1 MIESIMYFCIGF
13 LSAILIAI
21 SVIPLIHA
29 RAVRLTTRRLE
40 NTLPQS
46 MAEITADKDLQ
57 RAEFAVSTLR
67 LETRIESLKERTASQ
82 LAEIGRKDDIINR
95 LKVDRQ
101 AQQVE
106 MLLLNGQVGS
116 LKQQLC
122 SATNTLDIKQ
132 SRPDEIEMMRVI
144 PAEAPRPNAAPIVFS
159 PASAAERVSVEP
171 IAIKGSALNHERDPG
186 AASLVPQEPFETLA
200 VDSIVGNTGNTVPGH
215 MFERETG
222 SALRRNPSIYVSPAD
237 HFALDR
243 PRQRTRLAAIG
254 FGTVLIGVCGFSW
267 AYYSGIN
274 PVIVSWTQAV
284 IAMTSTTISKLS
296 SPAAET
302 ASVPTPAQQPEDPAR
317 GVTDMRNAVEQFAAP
332 QAESPNNSPAPTR
345 SEQPKQAA
353 LTPAPQRQP
362 KPAPVPDTPP
372 TTMPGWIVREVA
384 NGTATVEGP
393 NGIWRVARGDNLP
406 GAGRV
411 DSIVRWG
418 HRWIIATSRGLI
430 STP

>member
-1 MIESIMYFCIGF
+1 MIEAIMYFCIGF
-13 LSAILIAI
+13 LSAVLIAI

-29 RAVRLTTRRLE
+29 RAVRLTKRRLE

-67 LETRIESLKERTASQ
+67 LETRIETLKERTTSQ

-106 MLLLNGQVGS
+106 ILLLNGEVGS
-116 LKQQLC
+116 LKEQLR

-144 PAEAPRPNAAPIVFS
+144 PTEASRPNAGQFVFS
-159 PASAAERVSVEP
+159 PASAPERVSVEP
-171 IAIKGSALNHERDPG
+171 ITIEASALNHERDPR
-186 AASLVPQEPFETLA
+186 AASLVPQEADVTLA
-200 VDSIVGNTGNTVPGH
+200 VDSMVGNAVPGH

-222 SALRRNPSIYVSPAD
+222 SALRRDPSIYVSPAD

-243 PRQRTRLAAIG
+243 PRQGTRLAAIG
-254 FGTVLIGVCGFSW
+254 FGAVLIGICGFSW
-267 AYYSGIN
+267 AYYGGIN
-274 PVIVSWTQAV
+274 PVIVLWTQAV
-284 IAMTSTTISKLS
+284 TEMNPTTIAKIP
-296 SPAAET
+296 SPAAQT
-302 ASVPTPAQQPEDPAR
+302 ASVSTPAQQPEDPAR
-317 GVTDMRNAVEQFAAP
+317 AVADMRNGVEPIAAT
-332 QAESPNNSPAPTR
+332 QTEPNNSPAPTR

-362 KPAPVPDTPP
+362 KPAPVPETPP
-372 TTMPGWIVREVA
+372 TTIPGWIVREVA

-418 HRWIIATSRGLI
+418 HRWIVATSRGLI